1 MASNATAT
9 PIEQIPNIGRSLA
22 AELRSMAGW
31 LSLESFAIARKGNLA
46 RPLIQ
51 ALPREVVQRV
61 RE

>member
-1 MASNATAT
+1 VHAAYFEPGFHA
-9 PIEQIPNIGRSLA
+9 GRVAEALA
-22 AELRSMAGW
+22 GELRSMARW
-31 LSLESFAIARKGNLA
+31 LSLESVAIARKGNLA